1 MTSEVGHQKVSQNLK
16 ILPYTRM
23 STLKDMITSVGKDV
37 KKFEF
42 SHTASGNVNWCNC
55 CGK

>member
-1 MTSEVGHQKVSQNLK
+1 MTSEVVHQKVSQNLK

-23 STLKDMITSVGKDV
+23 STIKDTITSVGKDV

-42 SHTASGNVNWCNC
+42 SHTASGNVNCCNC